1 MSCTKGKNMLKYV
14 LYAVLLL
21 IVTGVVAGGVHLW
34 RVAKRNKAEMSRY
47 AESPREPLPDLGK
60 VLVVYYS
67 LSGNTRDIA
76 ARIQKQAAADVHE
89 IKLQTPLSPGLG
101 LYYTVWKQLRGKT
114 LPPVAEPLP
123 DFSGY
128 DLVIVGAPVWMYTV
142 ATPMQSFLQQADFSG
157 RPVAVFTTQGSNPG
171 TFFAD
176 FKNAARNADIVST
189 IEFNKLPE
197 KYDAAVDNKVA
208 VWLRSLPPRRR

>member
-21 IVTGVVAGGVHLW
+21 IVAGVVAGGVHLW

-89 IKLQTPLSPGLG
+89 IKLQTPLSPRLG
-101 LYYTVWKQLRGKT
+101 LY
-114 LPPVAEPLP
+114 
-123 DFSGY
+123 
-128 DLVIVGAPVWMYTV
+128 
-142 ATPMQSFLQQADFSG
+142 
-157 RPVAVFTTQGSNPG
+157 
-171 TFFAD
+171 
-176 FKNAARNADIVST
+176 
-189 IEFNKLPE
+189 
-197 KYDAAVDNKVA
+197 
-208 VWLRSLPPRRR
+208 